1 MMLVAGSQADRAEKN
16 KITILKISDVQKT
29 QISAGEYRLF
39 LPLGFV
45 FLSRILLID
54 SDESEDE
61 DDHEDEDP
69 TLEHINVN
77 HMGGVNRIRSMPQ
90 EPGIVA
96 TMADTSKA
104 HIFDL
109 TRVVRSMMTKGPRV
123 QPPNKPAYTF
133 KGHREEG
140 YAVDWSG
147 VTTGQLA
154 TGDCAGG
161 IYIWNNAGGGAGGTL
176 ASSWKVSKA
185 YLGHEGSVEDL
196 QWSPTEATVFGS
208 SSVDRT
214 VRIWDTRGK
223 SGPQITVNAHEND
236 VNVISW
242 NKNVN
247 YLLASGCDD
256 GSFKVNTRS

>member
-1 MMLVAGSQADRAEKN
+1 MRQDN
-16 KITILKISDVQKT
+16 PISH
-29 QISAGEYRLF
+29 SF
-39 LPLGFV
+39 
-45 FLSRILLID
+45 
-54 SDESEDE
+54 
-61 DDHEDEDP
+61 
-69 TLEHINVN
+69 
-77 HMGGVNRIRSMPQ
+77 RSMPQ

-96 TMADTSKA
+96 TMADTAKA

-109 TRVVRSMMTKGPRV
+109 TRVVRSMMVKGPRA
-123 QPPNKPAYTF
+123 QPPTKPAYTY

-140 YAVDWSG
+140 YAVDWSC
-147 VTTGQLA
+147 VTAGQLA
-154 TGDCAGG
+154 TGDCAGS
-161 IYIWNNAGGGAGGTL
+161 IYIWNNVGGGAGGTL

-185 YLGHEGSVEDL
+185 YLGHQGSVEDL
-196 QWSPTEATVFGS
+196 QWSPTESTVFSS

-223 SGPQITVNAHEND
+223 TGPQITVEAHEND

-256 GSFKVNTRS
+256 GSFKVNNRLIFIIPFRFGIFDQYVRHNLWPIFGIIVSQLLRLNGLLMMSQC